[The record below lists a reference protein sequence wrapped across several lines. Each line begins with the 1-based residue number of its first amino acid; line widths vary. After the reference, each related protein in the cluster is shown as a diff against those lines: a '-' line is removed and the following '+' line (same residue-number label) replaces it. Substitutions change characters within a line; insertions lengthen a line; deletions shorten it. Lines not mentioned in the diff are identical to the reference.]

1 MSNYRNPK
9 LLKAVAS
16 LPCATCGI
24 EGASQAA
31 HANSPVFGKGM
42 GIKAHDWATF
52 PLCHAGTNGCHEKHD
67 QRMVHLTKI
76 ERIEYERELIL
87 KTHAQMFEL
96 GMIEVKKC

>member
-1 MSNYRNPK
+1 MNYRNK
-9 LLKAVAS
+9 NHLKAVAR
-16 LPCATCGI
+16 LPCAECGI

-52 PLCHAGTNGCHEKHD
+52 PLCHVGANGCHERHD
-67 QRMVHLTKI
+67 QRMVGMTKI

-87 KTHAQMFEL
+87 NTIAKLFEL
-96 GMIEVKKC
+96 GNIKVAT

>member
-1 MSNYRNPK
+1 MANYRDKK
-9 LLKAVAS
+9 LLKIVAQ
-16 LPCATCGI
+16 LPCIVCGI

-52 PLCHAGTNGCHEKHD
+52 PLCHAGANGCHEKHD

-87 KTHAQMFEL
+87 KTHAMMFER